1 MAGKH
6 WWSGAERTDGYKDWW
21 SSYFMLSANSAELN
35 AHRTLDRQTD
45 RQTDTQHCDRTTRQQ
60 TPSNATRSDWIVRS
74 ER

>member
-6 WWSGAERTDGYKDWW
+6 WWSGAERIDGCNDWW

-35 AHRTLDRQTD
+35 GHRTVDRQTD
-45 RQTDTQHCDRTTRQQ
+45 RHAALSPDNSTALAQ
-60 TPSNATRSDWIVRS
+60 SNATRSDWIVRS